1 MATLKYSI
9 IRSEYSSYVN
19 ACIVEIVMKSDCTT
33 ADLPTDVAPGSL
45 AYIVDESLPVYAF
58 SADGEW
64 EELEV

>member
-1 MATLKYSI
+1 MATLKYQI
-9 IRSEYSSYVN
+9 IRSEFSPYAN
-19 ACIVEIVMKSDCTT
+19 KDIVEIVMKSDCTT

-45 AYIVDESLPVYAF
+45 AYLVDGRLPVYAF